1 MEKRPKFIGEI
12 LADLGLITQAD
23 VDRALAF
30 QRERGGYFGEA
41 LVELGII
48 SAEQL
53 NFGLADQFDLPFV
66 HLRPESIDRDVAR
79 MVPPEWAR
87 ERLILPVLLDG
98 QTVTAIVARPPA
110 DSDLATVQRFT
121 CAGRVQAA
129 ISTAD
134 TIRSLIAA
142 VHQDGCGE
150 EISVMEL
157 LERAGSARA
166 SLVGISARG
175 GLARGWFRGAAGIV
189 RCCVRRGWDED
200 LRVSL
205 SPIRDLPVGSVERW
219 PAILS
224 AGARAR
230 RVDCAFI
237 RSAGG
242 VEWTLDLGMEIPLG
256 TSRPRTD
263 EDLAAAVL
271 DRVGG
276 GILIAAAGG
285 PEVPDHLLEL
295 MVPLLPATLIRPAAR
310 TVHITDR
317 PVATLPDVMSIEAGR
332 SPKGTIAA
340 LAALDLDA
348 ITLDLDRYDPDLL
361 AAAGA
366 AAPMVVVRAV
376 ASAEPPGADLYVAL
390 TDVGDSL
397 RWMLSTPT
405 GSHGAN

>member
-12 LADLGLITQAD
+12 LADLGLVTQAD
-23 VDRALAF
+23 VDRALAY

-48 SAEQL
+48 SADQL

-110 DSDLATVQRFT
+110 DSDLATVQSFT

-134 TIRSLIAA
+134 TIRSLISA

-157 LERAGSARA
+157 LERARSARA
-166 SLVGISARG
+166 SLVGVSARAG
-175 GLARGWFRGAAGIV
+175 QARGWFRGAAGIV
-189 RCCVRRGWDED
+189 RCCVRRGWEED
-200 LRVSL
+200 LRLSL
-205 SPIRDLPVGSVERW
+205 SPTRDLPLGSVETW

-224 AGARAR
+224 SGGRAR
-230 RVDCAFI
+230 RVDCAFV

-242 VEWTLDLGMEIPLG
+242 VEWTLELGMEIPLG
-256 TSRPRTD
+256 TSRPRAD
-263 EDLAAAVL
+263 EELESAVR
-271 DRVGG
+271 DRAGG
-276 GILIAAAGG
+276 GIVIAASAGPDV
-285 PEVPDHLLEL
+285 PEHLLEL
-295 MVPLLPATLIRPAAR
+295 LLPLLPAALARPAPR
-310 TVHITDR
+310 SVHITDR
-317 PVATLPDVMSIEAGR
+317 PVATLPEVMSIEAGP
-332 SPKGTIAA
+332 SPGGTIAA
-340 LAALDLDA
+340 LAALDFDA
-348 ITLDLDRYDPDLL
+348 ITLDLDRYEPELL

-366 AAPMVVVRAV
+366 AAPLVVARAV
-376 ASAEPPGADLYVAL
+376 ASTGLSSADLDVLL
-390 TDVGDSL
+390 TDAGDAL
-397 RWMLSTPT
+397 RWTLSSPT
-405 GSHGAN
+405 GSHAAN